1 MKGRMGEAGQAAK
14 GTDQRRVVGERARG
28 ADDRKGGGE
37 GGTQCRLG
45 SARILIC
52 MGSFFYWDVVI
63 LCDVLIGHACDRVVV
78 I

>member
-1 MKGRMGEAGQAAK
+1 MGEAGQAAE

-52 MGSFFYWDVVI
+52 MG
-63 LCDVLIGHACDRVVV
+63 
-78 I
+78 